1 MAQLRWGARRS
12 LDAIYADLADI
23 IDLATDDPSTVRKLA
38 HRITTRMREDIEP
51 KLQRESATPALE
63 QRVEALER
71 LVRQLMEIRDGDE
84 AAAQLL

>member
-38 HRITTRMREDIEP
+38 HRITTRMREEIEP
-51 KLQRESATPALE
+51 KLQREGAAPALE
-63 QRVEALER
+63 QRVETLEQQ
-71 LVRQLMEIRDGDE
+71 VNE
-84 AAAQLL
+84 LLK

>member
-38 HRITTRMREDIEP
+38 HRITTRMREEIEP
-51 KLQRESATPALE
+51 KLQRESAAPDLE
-63 QRVEALER
+63 QRVRTLER
-71 LVRQLMEIRDGDE
+71 LVNE
-84 AAAQLL
+84 LLEKPIAP

>member
-38 HRITTRMREDIEP
+38 HRITTRMREEIEPSLQRKTSAPDIE
-51 KLQRESATPALE
+51 QRVDALE
-63 QRVEALER
+63 QAL
-71 LVRQLMEIRDGDE
+71 
-84 AAAQLL
+84 AQLLEKPTA

>member
-38 HRITTRMREDIEP
+38 HRITTRMREEIEP
-51 KLQRESATPALE
+51 KLQRDGATPILE
-63 QRVEALER
+63 QRIEILER
-71 LVRQLMEIRDGDE
+71 QMSDLIKSRRT
-84 AAAQLL
+84 

>member
-38 HRITTRMREDIEP
+38 HRITTKMREEIEP
-51 KLQRESATPALE
+51 KLQRESAAPALE
-63 QRVEALER
+63 QRVETLEQH
-71 LVRQLMEIRDGDE
+71 VKN
-84 AAAQLL
+84 LLDNNKPASA

>member
-38 HRITTRMREDIEP
+38 HRITTRMREEIEP
-51 KLQRESATPALE
+51 KLQRESAAPDHEQRIAALE
-63 QRVEALER
+63 Q
-71 LVRQLMEIRDGDE
+71 LVSEFIKKP
-84 AAAQLL
+84 AA

>member
-38 HRITTRMREDIEP
+38 HRITTRMREEIEP
-51 KLQRESATPALE
+51 GLQRSGGAPPLE
-63 QRVEALER
+63 QRVEELERQLRRLLDNEALE
-71 LVRQLMEIRDGDE
+71 
-84 AAAQLL
+84 AQLR

>member
-38 HRITTRMREDIEP
+38 HRITTRIREEVEP
-51 KLQRESATPALE
+51 KLQRESAAPTLE
-63 QRVEALER
+63 QRVDALER
-71 LVRQLMEIRDGDE
+71 LIEQLTRTPG
-84 AAAQLL
+84 A

>member
-38 HRITTRMREDIEP
+38 HRITTRMREEIEP
-51 KLQRESATPALE
+51 KLQRDGPAPPLE
-63 QRVEALER
+63 QRVEKLEKLIER
-71 LVRQLMEIRDGDE
+71 LLDDHNEELD
-84 AAAQLL
+84 AQLR

>member
-38 HRITTRMREDIEP
+38 HRITTRMREEIEP
-51 KLQRESATPALE
+51 KLQRDSAPTSLE
-63 QRVEALER
+63 QRVEALEKIITR
-71 LVRQLMEIRDGDE
+71 LTDEEQIRAQLM
-84 AAAQLL
+84 